1 MYKLNVSLSFNEIS
15 TFAVIRL
22 DIVIKKYP
30 YEYLIDCLY
39 VPINRDTSV
48 CSEVTC
54 DDNTLNQL
62 FRQHCAMNGVNC
74 SITMRKC
81 ENTGTY
87 CGTISEQ
94 L

>member
-1 MYKLNVSLSFNEIS
+1 MYKLNVSLNFNEIS

-30 YEYLIDCLY
+30 YECLIDCLY
-39 VPINRDTSV
+39 VPINRDTSD

-62 FRQHCAMNGVNC
+62 FR
-74 SITMRKC
+74 
-81 ENTGTY
+81 
-87 CGTISEQ
+87 
-94 L
+94 